1 MRYLNPANHHPSRI
15 TKADKDFAK
24 KRDFK
29 DKKCP
34 VKIRNIHKIEKKNS
48 ISIGV
53 FGNENK

>member
-1 MRYLNPANHHPSRI
+1 MQIIIHQELQKL
-15 TKADKDFAK
+15 TKILRK

-34 VKIRNIHKIEKKNS
+34 LKIRNIHKIEKKNS